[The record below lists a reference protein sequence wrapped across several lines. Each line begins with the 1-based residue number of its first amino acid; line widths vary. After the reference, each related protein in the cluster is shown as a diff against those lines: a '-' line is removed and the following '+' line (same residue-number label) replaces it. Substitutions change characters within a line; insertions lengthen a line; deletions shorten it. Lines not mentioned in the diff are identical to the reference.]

1 MCFLFHK
8 RKPKGVCDFNERMES
23 DHLLVIKYN
32 TYELESENIIIILL
46 SYYIGFY
53 RQIIITYEAYIW

>member
-1 MCFLFHK
+1 MISECVSFFINVSLKVF
-8 RKPKGVCDFNERMES
+8 
-23 DHLLVIKYN
+23 VISTSVWNQTIYN